1 MIAWMLYSVAVALC
15 AVVAARAVESLFR
28 MRGIPIRFVWIGAA
42 MLSLILA
49 TSAPVRARVAHNGA
63 APGVD
68 LSSFALVRT
77 GIRSVEA
84 HVPSSI
90 ARYAVGLW
98 VLASV
103 LFTTVFVAAYWRAR
117 RQRLAWPVVDLCG
130 QRVRLAPLTGPIVI
144 GLVRPEI
151 ILPRWILTR
160 SSAEQQLIVDHEAAH
175 VRARDPIVLAACC
188 AAVGLMPWNPAFW
201 IILARIRLAIE
212 VDCDARLLHAGVSPR
227 SYGAL
232 LVDVAERASPLPFA
246 ATALAD
252 GTSHLHQR
260 ILAMEPRRFTHP
272 LLRGVTTAL
281 LSLAALLAACEAKVP
296 TAADIQQMDG
306 RSAERSAQLLGMVV
320 PDSALV
326 WSIDG
331 VPSTEAAA
339 KAIRAESI
347 AAVQVGKSEG
357 RAHIYVTTKAALKG
371 GYATVP
377 DSVRVVNRRVGL
389 PDDTVT
395 FVQKLQTAAMK
406 QAAPIVLIDGVRSD
420 AAALRAIDRKRID
433 RVEVLKGPLAVG
445 VYGADATNGVIVVTT
460 KAAGTQ

>member
-1 MIAWMLYSVAVALC
+1 
-15 AVVAARAVESLFR
+15 

-49 TSAPVRARVAHNGA
+49 TSAPIRARVAHNGS

-90 ARYAVGLW
+90 AWYAVGLW
-98 VLASV
+98 ALASL
-103 LFTTVFVAAYWRAR
+103 LFTTAFVTAYWRAR

-130 QRVRLAPLTGPIVI
+130 QRVRLAPATGPIVI
-144 GLVRPEI
+144 GIVRPEI

-160 SSAEQQLIVDHEAAH
+160 SFAEQQLIIDHEAAH
-175 VRARDPIVLAACC
+175 VRARDPIVLAGCC
-188 AAVGLMPWNPAFW
+188 AAVALMPWNPAFW

-212 VDCDARLLHAGVSPR
+212 VDCDARLLRAGVSPR

-252 GTSHLHQR
+252 GSSHLHQR
-260 ILAMEPRRFTHP
+260 ILAMEPRRLTHP
-272 LLRGVTTAL
+272 LLRGVSAAL
-281 LSLAALLAACEAKVP
+281 LSLAGLLAACEAKVP

-306 RSAERSAQLLGMVV
+306 RSAERSAESLGMVM
-320 PDSALV
+320 PDSSLV
-326 WSIDG
+326 WLIDG

-339 KAIRAESI
+339 KAIPAQRI
-347 AAVQVGKSEG
+347 AAIQVGKSEG
-357 RAHIYVTTKAALKG
+357 RARIYVTTKAALKA
-371 GYATVP
+371 GYAKTS
-377 DSVRVVNRRVGL
+377 DSVRVVNRRVGM
-389 PDDTVT
+389 PDDSVA

-406 QAAPIVLIDGVRSD
+406 EAGPILLIDGVRSD
-420 AAALRAIDRKRID
+420 ASALKTLDRARID
-433 RVEVLKGPLAVG
+433 KVEVLKGPLAIS

-460 KAAGTQ
+460 KAAGTR